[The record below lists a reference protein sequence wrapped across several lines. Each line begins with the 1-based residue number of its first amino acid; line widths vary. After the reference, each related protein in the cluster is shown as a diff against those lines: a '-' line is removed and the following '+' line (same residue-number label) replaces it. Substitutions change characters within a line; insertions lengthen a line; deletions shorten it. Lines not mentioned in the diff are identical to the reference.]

1 MENRL
6 AEVDNLLIDQKEIS
20 SIKQENEQM
29 KVEITNLRN
38 ENDFLKRLL
47 KNKTVLDQSNQ
58 SIGDDNSSTTVN
70 REKNF
75 EETLESLKH

>member
-6 AEVDNLLIDQKEIS
+6 VEVDNLLIDQKEIS
-20 SIKQENEQM
+20 SIKQENEHM
-29 KVEITNLRN
+29 KLEINNLKN
-38 ENDFLKRLL
+38 ENDFLKRLI

-75 EETLESLKH
+75 EETLESLKQ